1 MKQSNVR
8 PRRHTTCLVQ
18 ARDGRWQYGPGELAE
33 ALSSVAHGV
42 YATEAEANAAM
53 IAALTPEAAPKRKDA
68 A

>member
-1 MKQSNVR
+1 M
-8 PRRHTTCLVQ
+8 CLVQ

-33 ALSSVAHGV
+33 ALSSQAHGR

-53 IAALTPEAAPKRKDA
+53 IAALTAEAASKRRDA